1 MLRLLHFSSSQTR
14 TLFPLHSSIPGIKCN
29 YLVKC
34 SNTEMVGEYLLSKE
48 RKQASLRLCNVSS
61 FMTEL
66 LELSAENPSL
76 HVVIIPGNPGIVQF
90 YKHFVEGV
98 YEMLDGFASVTA
110 IGHISQTKKNWDSSR
125 LFSLQDQI
133 DHKVAFINQEIQNTE
148 IPIFLVGHSIGSHM
162 SLEVFRSLPERVKYC
177 VGLYPFLSSNKESV
191 AQTVIEKISMSS
203 ILCSA
208 ISCIVSALGLLPRR
222 LTRFLVKKSV
232 GKSWSTASVEALCG
246 HLLQYHTMRN
256 ILFLAKTEFEK
267 FAQEPDWMFMKEK
280 QDQISFL
287 FGIDDHWGP
296 LTMFEEISKQVP
308 NVALSIEKE
317 GHTHSFSCTE
327 AGSVWV
333 ADHVVSVI
341 KHQLQVKADR
351 VKDTMV

>member
-1 MLRLLHFSSSQTR
+1 
-14 TLFPLHSSIPGIKCN
+14 
-29 YLVKC
+29 
-34 SNTEMVGEYLLSKE
+34 MVGEYLLSKE

-76 HVVIIPGNPGIVQF
+76 HVVIIPGNPGVVQF

-98 YEMLDGFASVTA
+98 YEMLDGCASVTA
-110 IGHISQTKKNWDSSR
+110 IGHISQTK
-125 LFSLQDQI
+125 
-133 DHKVAFINQEIQNTE
+133 KVAFINQEIQNTE

-191 AQTVIEKISMSS
+191 AQKVIEKISMSS

-222 LTRFLVKKSV
+222 LTRFLVKRSV

-267 FAQEPDWMFMKEK
+267 FAQEPDWIFMKEK

-296 LTMFEEISKQVP
+296 LTMFEEISKKVP

-327 AGSVWV
+327 AGSVWL

-351 VKDTMV
+351 VKDTMVG

>member
-1 MLRLLHFSSSQTR
+1 
-14 TLFPLHSSIPGIKCN
+14 
-29 YLVKC
+29 
-34 SNTEMVGEYLLSKE
+34 MVGEYLLSKE

-76 HVVIIPGNPGIVQF
+76 HVVIIPGNPGVVQF

-98 YEMLDGFASVTA
+98 YEMLDGCASVTGNCGFA
-110 IGHISQTKKNWDSSR
+110 YKLQQLATFHKLKRYLHVFLDECALNWDSNR

-191 AQTVIEKISMSS
+191 AQKVIEKISMSS

-222 LTRFLVKKSV
+222 LTRFLVKRSV

-267 FAQEPDWMFMKEK
+267 FAQEPDWIFMKEK

-296 LTMFEEISKQVP
+296 LTMFEEISKKVP

-327 AGSVWV
+327 AGSVWL

-351 VKDTMV
+351 VKDTMVG